1 MPRRFPTRIASL
13 PYDRHALV
21 CYVRDRDLLR
31 SPALIIEPKIRGFIC
46 TTAHPVGCATN
57 VQRQI
62 DHVVVKGAIPSGRK
76 RVLVLGCST
85 GYGLA
90 SRIVNTFGSAADTVG
105 VSFERPPAENKT
117 ASAGWYNNRAFEQR
131 AAAAGRKAVTIEG
144 DAFSDAIKA
153 EAIEAIKAN
162 LGQVDLIVYS
172 VASPVR
178 TDPVDGITYRS
189 AIKPYGTSVTSK
201 TLNTGTGEVSEIS
214 VEPATEEEA
223 ASTVKVMGGE
233 DWELWI
239 KALSDAGVLADGFQ
253 SLNYT
258 YLGSELT
265 WPIYHKGTLG
275 KAKADLD
282 RAAAAIRAQFGEQA
296 AHVVA
301 LKAVVTQAS
310 SAIPVV
316 PLYGTLLIKVEDEM
330 GLGEGPIQQIDRLFR
345 VKLQGE
351 PALDEAARIRV
362 DDWEL
367 SDTMQAELKK
377 RWVLLNTE
385 NLSALADLPKYR
397 EEFLRLFG
405 FGLGGVDY
413 SADVDPQ
420 VVPAT

>member
-1 MPRRFPTRIASL
+1 
-13 PYDRHALV
+13 
-21 CYVRDRDLLR
+21 
-31 SPALIIEPKIRGFIC
+31 LIIEPKIRGFIC

-62 DHVVVKGAIPSGRK
+62 DHVVIKGAIPSGRK

-90 SRIVNTFGSAADTVG
+90 SRIVNTFGSDADTVG
-105 VSFERPPAENKT
+105 VSFERAPTPDKT
-117 ASAGWYNNRAFEQR
+117 ASAGWYNNRAFEHR
-131 AAAAGRKAVTIEG
+131 AKAAGRIAVTIEG

-153 EAIEAIKAN
+153 EAVEAIRAN

-178 TDPVDGITYRS
+178 TDPKDGVSYRS

-201 TLNTGTGEVSEIS
+201 TLNTGTGEVSTIS

-223 ASTVKVMGGE
+223 AATVKVMGGE

-239 KALSDAGVLADGFQ
+239 AALSEAGVLADGFQ

-282 RAAAAIRAQFGEQA
+282 RAAAAIRAQHGEHA

-345 VKLQGE
+345 DKLQGDL
-351 PALDEAARIRV
+351 ALDDAGRIRV

-367 SDTMQAELKK
+367 SETMQKELAK
-377 RWVLLNTE
+377 RWAVLNTE
-385 NLSALADLPKYR
+385 NLAALADLPKYR
-397 EEFLRLFG
+397 EEFLKLFG

-413 SADVDPQ
+413 GADVDPQ
-420 VVPAT
+420 VVPAK

>member
-1 MPRRFPTRIASL
+1 M
-13 PYDRHALV
+13 
-21 CYVRDRDLLR
+21 
-31 SPALIIEPKIRGFIC
+31 IIEPKIRGFIC

-62 DHVVVKGAIPSGRK
+62 DHVVVKGPVPSNTK

-90 SRIVNTFGSAADTVG
+90 SRIVTTFGSDADTVG
-105 VSFERPPAENKT
+105 VSFERPPAEGKT
-117 ASAGWYNNRAFEQR
+117 ASAGWYNNRAFENR
-131 AAAAGRKAVTIEG
+131 ARAAGRKAVTIEG
-144 DAFSDAIKA
+144 DAFSDAVKA

-178 TDPVDGITYRS
+178 TDPKDGVTYRS
-189 AIKPYGTSVTSK
+189 AIKPYGSTVTSK

-223 ASTVKVMGGE
+223 AATVKVMGGE

-239 KALSDAGVLADGFQ
+239 KALSDAGVLAEGFL

-282 RAAAAIRAQFGEQA
+282 RAAAAIRAQHGKHA

-345 VKLQGE
+345 DKLQGE
-351 PALDEAARIRV
+351 VALDGEGRIRV

-367 SDTMQAELKK
+367 SDTMQKELAR
-377 RWVLLNTE
+377 RWAALTTE
-385 NLSALADLPKYR
+385 SLAALADLPKYR
-397 EEFLRLFG
+397 QEFLKLFG

-413 SADVDPQ
+413 SQDVDPQ
-420 VVPAT
+420 VVN

>member
-1 MPRRFPTRIASL
+1 
-13 PYDRHALV
+13 
-21 CYVRDRDLLR
+21 
-31 SPALIIEPKIRGFIC
+31 LIIEPKIRGFIC

-62 DHVVVKGAIPSGRK
+62 DHVVVKGPIPSTRK

-90 SRIVNTFGSAADTVG
+90 SRIVNTFGSDADTVG
-105 VSFERPPAENKT
+105 VSFEREPAENKT
-117 ASAGWYNNRAFEQR
+117 ASAGWYNNRAFELR
-131 AAAAGRKAVTIEG
+131 AKAAGRVAVTIEG

-153 EAIEAIKAN
+153 EAIAAIKAN

-178 TDPVDGITYRS
+178 TDPVDGVLYRS
-189 AIKPYGTSVTSK
+189 AIKPYGSAVTSK

-223 ASTVKVMGGE
+223 AATVKVMGGE

-239 KALSDAGVLADGFQ
+239 KALSEAGVLADGFQ

-282 RAAAAIRAQFGEQA
+282 RAAAAIRKEHGESA
-296 AHVVA
+296 ANVVA

-345 VKLQGE
+345 TKLRGDV
-351 PALDEAARIRV
+351 ALDDAARIRV

-377 RWVLLNTE
+377 RWALLNTE
-385 NLSALADLPKYR
+385 NLPALADLAKYR
-397 EEFLRLFG
+397 EEFLKLFG

-413 SADVDPQ
+413 GADVDPQ
-420 VVPAT
+420 VVPAA

>member
-1 MPRRFPTRIASL
+1 M
-13 PYDRHALV
+13 
-21 CYVRDRDLLR
+21 
-31 SPALIIEPKIRGFIC
+31 IIEPKIRGFIC
-46 TTAHPVGCATN
+46 TTAHPTGCATN

-62 DHVVVKGAIPSGRK
+62 DHVVIKGPIPSDRK

-90 SRIVNTFGSAADTVG
+90 SRIVTTFGSGADTVG
-105 VSFERPPAENKT
+105 VSFEREPGETKP
-117 ASAGWYNNRAFEQR
+117 ASAGWYNNRAFENRAR
-131 AAAAGRKAVTIEG
+131 AAGAKAVTIEG
-144 DAFSDAIKA
+144 DAFSDAVKA
-153 EAIEAIKAN
+153 ETIEAIKET
-162 LGQVDLIVYS
+162 LGQVDLVVYS
-172 VASPVR
+172 LASPVR
-178 TDPVDGITYRS
+178 TDPKDGITYRS
-189 AIKPYGTSVTSK
+189 AIKPYGQQVTSK
-201 TLNTGTGEVSEIS
+201 TLNTSTGEVSEVT

-223 ASTVKVMGGE
+223 AATVKVMGGE

-239 KALSDAGVLADGFQ
+239 AVLSEAGVLADNFA

-282 RAAAAIRAQFGEQA
+282 RAAAAIRAKHGDNA

-330 GLGEGPIQQIDRLFR
+330 GLGEGPIHQIDRLFR
-345 VKLQGE
+345 DKLQGTIV
-351 PALDEAARIRV
+351 LDDDNRIRV

-367 SDTMQAELKK
+367 SDAMQAELKK
-377 RWVLLNTE
+377 RWAVLNTE
-385 NLSALADLPKYR
+385 NLADLADLPKYR
-397 EEFLRLFG
+397 EEFMRLFG
-405 FGLGGVDY
+405 FAVGGVDY
-413 SADVDPQ
+413 SKDVDPR
-420 VVPAT
+420 VVD

>member
-1 MPRRFPTRIASL
+1 M
-13 PYDRHALV
+13 
-21 CYVRDRDLLR
+21 
-31 SPALIIEPKIRGFIC
+31 IIEPKIRGFIC

-62 DHVVVKGAIPSGRK
+62 DHVVVKGPIPSSRK

-90 SRIVNTFGSAADTVG
+90 SRIVNTFGSDADTVG
-105 VSFERPPAENKT
+105 VSFERPPAENKP
-117 ASAGWYNNRAFEQR
+117 ASAGWYNNRAFENR
-131 AAAAGRKAVTIEG
+131 AKAAGRTAVTVEG

-153 EAIEAIKAN
+153 ETIEAIKAN

-172 VASPVR
+172 LASPVR
-178 TDPVDGITYRS
+178 TDPKTGETYRS

-201 TLNTGTGEVSEIS
+201 TLNTTTGEVSEIA

-223 ASTVKVMGGE
+223 AATVKVMGGE

-239 KALSDAGVLADGFQ
+239 KALSEAGVLADGFQ
-253 SLNYT
+253 TLNYT

-275 KAKADLD
+275 KAKGDLD
-282 RAAAAIRAQFGEQA
+282 RAAAAIRARFGDGA
-296 AHVVA
+296 ANVVA

-316 PLYGTLLIKVEDEM
+316 PLYGTLLIKVMDEM
-330 GLGEGPIQQIDRLFR
+330 GIGEGTIEQIDRLFR
-345 VKLQGE
+345 DKLQGT
-351 PALDEAARIRV
+351 PTLDHENRIRV

-367 SDTMQAELKK
+367 SAPVQAELTK
-377 RWVLLNTE
+377 RWAALTTE
-385 NLSALADLPKYR
+385 SLPALADLPKYR
-397 EEFLRLFG
+397 TEFLKLFG

-420 VVPAT
+420 VVN

>member
-1 MPRRFPTRIASL
+1 M
-13 PYDRHALV
+13 
-21 CYVRDRDLLR
+21 
-31 SPALIIEPKIRGFIC
+31 IIEPKIRGFIC
-46 TTAHPVGCATN
+46 TTAHPTGCATN

-62 DHVVVKGAIPSGRK
+62 DHVTIKGAIPSERK

-90 SRIVNTFGSAADTVG
+90 SRIVTTFGSDADTIG
-105 VSFERPPAENKT
+105 VSFEREPGETKP
-117 ASAGWYNNRAFEQR
+117 ASAGWYNNRAFENR
-131 AAAAGRKAVTIEG
+131 AKAAGRKAITIEG
-144 DAFSDAIKA
+144 DAFSDAVKA
-153 EAIEAIKAN
+153 ETIEAIKDN

-172 VASPVR
+172 LASPVR
-178 TDPVDGITYRS
+178 TDPNDGVTYRS
-189 AIKPYGTSVTSK
+189 AIKPYGSQVTSK

-223 ASTVKVMGGE
+223 AATVKVMGGE

-239 KALSDAGVLADGFQ
+239 AALSEAGVLADGFM

-275 KAKADLD
+275 RAKADLD
-282 RAAAAIRAQFGEQA
+282 RAAGAIRAAHGEHA

-316 PLYGTLLIKVEDEM
+316 PLYGTVLIKVEDEM

-345 VKLQGE
+345 DKLQGDI
-351 PALDEAARIRV
+351 ALDDESRIRV

-367 SDTMQAELKK
+367 SAPMQAELAR
-377 RWVLLNTE
+377 RWAVLTTE
-385 NLSALADLPKYR
+385 NLGDLADLPKYR
-397 EEFLRLFG
+397 EEFMKLFG
-405 FGLGGVDY
+405 FAVGGVDY
-413 SADVDPQ
+413 SKDVDPR
-420 VVPAT
+420 VVE

>member
-1 MPRRFPTRIASL
+1 M
-13 PYDRHALV
+13 
-21 CYVRDRDLLR
+21 
-31 SPALIIEPKIRGFIC
+31 IIEPKIRGFIC

-62 DHVVVKGAIPSGRK
+62 DHVVVKGPIPSGRK

-90 SRIVNTFGSAADTVG
+90 SRIVNTFGSDADTVG
-105 VSFERPPAENKT
+105 VSFERPPAENKP
-117 ASAGWYNNRAFEQR
+117 ASAGWYNNRAFENR
-131 AAAAGRKAVTIEG
+131 AKAAGRKAVTVEG

-153 EAIEAIKAN
+153 ETIEAIKAN

-172 VASPVR
+172 LASPVR
-178 TDPVDGITYRS
+178 TDPKTGETYRS

-201 TLNTGTGEVSEIS
+201 TLNTTTGEVSEIS

-223 ASTVKVMGGE
+223 AATVKVMGGE

-239 KALSDAGVLADGFQ
+239 AALADAGVLADGFLT
-253 SLNYT
+253 LNYT

-275 KAKADLD
+275 KAKGDLD
-282 RAAAAIRAQFGEQA
+282 RAASAIRSRFGENA
-296 AHVVA
+296 ANVVA

-316 PLYGTLLIKVEDEM
+316 PLYGTLLIKVMDEM
-330 GLGEGPIQQIDRLFR
+330 GIGEGTIEQIDRLFR
-345 VKLQGE
+345 DKLQDT
-351 PALDEAARIRV
+351 PALDDENRIRV

-367 SDTMQAELKK
+367 SEPVQAELKK
-377 RWVLLNTE
+377 RWAALTTE
-385 NLSALADLPKYR
+385 SLPALADLPKYR
-397 EEFLRLFG
+397 TEFLKLFG
-405 FGLGGVDY
+405 FGFGGVDY

-420 VVPAT
+420 LVN

>member
-1 MPRRFPTRIASL
+1 M
-13 PYDRHALV
+13 
-21 CYVRDRDLLR
+21 
-31 SPALIIEPKIRGFIC
+31 IIEPKIRGFIC
-46 TTAHPVGCATN
+46 TTAHPTGCATN

-62 DHVVVKGAIPSGRK
+62 DHVVVKGPIASSRK

-90 SRIVNTFGSAADTVG
+90 SRIVTTFGSNADTVG
-105 VSFERPPAENKT
+105 VSFERPPAEGKT
-117 ASAGWYNNRAFEQR
+117 ASAGWYNNRAFENR
-131 AAAAGRKAVTIEG
+131 ARAAGRTAITIEG
-144 DAFSDAIKA
+144 DAFSDAVKA
-153 EAIEAIKAN
+153 EAVAAITAN

-178 TDPVDGITYRS
+178 TDPTDGVTYRS
-189 AIKPYGTSVTSK
+189 AIKPYGAQVTSK
-201 TLNTGTGEVSEIS
+201 TLNTATGEVSEIT

-223 ASTVKVMGGE
+223 AATVKVMGGE

-239 KALSDAGVLADGFQ
+239 KALADAGVPADGFQ

-265 WPIYHKGTLG
+265 WPIYHNGTLG
-275 KAKADLD
+275 RAKADLD
-282 RAAAAIRAQFGEQA
+282 RAAAAIRAAHGEHA

-316 PLYGTLLIKVEDEM
+316 PLYGTLLIKVMDEM
-330 GLGEGPIQQIDRLFR
+330 GIGEGTIEQIDRLFR
-345 VKLQGE
+345 VKLQGDV
-351 PALDEAARIRV
+351 ALDGDHRVRV

-367 SDTMQAELKK
+367 SDTVQAELKK
-377 RWVLLNTE
+377 RWAALTTE
-385 NLSALADLPKYR
+385 TLPSLADLPKHR
-397 EEFLRLFG
+397 AEFLKLFG

-420 VVPAT
+420 VVD

>member
-1 MPRRFPTRIASL
+1 M
-13 PYDRHALV
+13 
-21 CYVRDRDLLR
+21 
-31 SPALIIEPKIRGFIC
+31 IIEPKIRGFIC

-62 DHVVVKGAIPSGRK
+62 DHVVVKGPIPSSRK

-90 SRIVNTFGSAADTVG
+90 SRIVNTFGSDADTVG
-105 VSFERPPAENKT
+105 VSFERPPAENKP
-117 ASAGWYNNRAFEQR
+117 ASAGWYNNRAFENR
-131 AAAAGRKAVTIEG
+131 AKAAGRKAVTIEG
-144 DAFSDAIKA
+144 DAFSDAVKA

-172 VASPVR
+172 LASPVR
-178 TDPVDGITYRS
+178 TDPKTGETFRS
-189 AIKPYGTSVTSK
+189 AIKPYGNSVTSK
-201 TLNTGTGEVSEIS
+201 TLNTTTGEVSEIS

-223 ASTVKVMGGE
+223 AATVKVMGGE

-239 KALSDAGVLADGFQ
+239 AALADAGVLADDFLT
-253 SLNYT
+253 LNYT

-275 KAKADLD
+275 KAKGDLD
-282 RAAAAIRAQFGEQA
+282 RAASAIRARFGDNA
-296 AHVVA
+296 ANVVA

-345 VKLQGE
+345 DKLQGT
-351 PALDEAARIRV
+351 PAVDDENRIRV

-367 SDTMQAELKK
+367 SEPMQAELTK
-377 RWVLLNTE
+377 RWAALTTE
-385 NLSALADLPKYR
+385 TLPALADLPKYR
-397 EEFLRLFG
+397 AEFLKLFG

-420 VVPAT
+420 IVN

>member
-1 MPRRFPTRIASL
+1 M
-13 PYDRHALV
+13 
-21 CYVRDRDLLR
+21 
-31 SPALIIEPKIRGFIC
+31 IIEPKIRGFIC
-46 TTAHPVGCATN
+46 TTAHPTGCATN

-62 DHVVVKGAIPSGRK
+62 DHVVVKGPIPSARK

-90 SRIVNTFGSAADTVG
+90 SRIVNTFGSDADTVG
-105 VSFERPPAENKT
+105 VSFEREPGEAKP
-117 ASAGWYNNRAFEQR
+117 ASAGWYNNRAFENR
-131 AAAAGRKAVTIEG
+131 AKAAGRVAVTIEG
-144 DAFSDAIKA
+144 DAFSDAVKA
-153 EAIEAIKAN
+153 EAIAAIKAN

-178 TDPVDGITYRS
+178 TDPKDGVAYRS
-189 AIKPYGTSVTSK
+189 AIKPYGAPVTSK

-223 ASTVKVMGGE
+223 AATVKVMGGE

-239 KALSDAGVLADGFQ
+239 AALSEAGVLADGFQ

-275 KAKADLD
+275 KAKGDLD
-282 RAAAAIRAQFGEQA
+282 RAATAIRAAHGDQA
-296 AHVVA
+296 ANVVA

-345 VKLQGE
+345 DKLQGNV
-351 PALDEAARIRV
+351 ALDDENRIRV

-367 SDTMQAELKK
+367 SETMQAELRK
-377 RWVLLNTE
+377 RWAALTTE
-385 NLSALADLPKYR
+385 TLPALADLPKYR
-397 EEFLRLFG
+397 EEFLKLFG

-413 SADVDPQ
+413 TQDVDPR
-420 VVPAT
+420 VVN

>member
-1 MPRRFPTRIASL
+1 M
-13 PYDRHALV
+13 
-21 CYVRDRDLLR
+21 
-31 SPALIIEPKIRGFIC
+31 IIEPKIRGFIC

-62 DHVVVKGAIPSGRK
+62 DHVVVKGPIPSGQK

-90 SRIVNTFGSAADTVG
+90 SRIVNTFGSDADTVG
-105 VSFERPPAENKT
+105 VSFERPPAENKP
-117 ASAGWYNNRAFEQR
+117 ASAGWYNNRAFENR
-131 AAAAGRKAVTIEG
+131 AKAAGRKAVTVEG

-153 EAIEAIKAN
+153 ETIEAIKAN

-172 VASPVR
+172 LASPVR
-178 TDPVDGITYRS
+178 TDPKTGETYRS

-201 TLNTGTGEVSEIS
+201 TLNTTTGEVSEIS

-223 ASTVKVMGGE
+223 AATVKVMGGE

-239 KALSDAGVLADGFQ
+239 AALAEAGVLADGFLT
-253 SLNYT
+253 LNYT

-275 KAKADLD
+275 KAKGDLD
-282 RAAAAIRAQFGEQA
+282 RAASAIRTRFGENA
-296 AHVVA
+296 ANVVA

-316 PLYGTLLIKVEDEM
+316 PLYGTLLIKVMDEM
-330 GLGEGPIQQIDRLFR
+330 GIGEGTIEQIDRLFR
-345 VKLQGE
+345 DKLQGT
-351 PALDEAARIRV
+351 PALDDENRIRV

-367 SDTMQAELKK
+367 SEPVQAELKK
-377 RWVLLNTE
+377 RWAALTTE
-385 NLSALADLPKYR
+385 TLPALADLPKYR
-397 EEFLRLFG
+397 TEFLKLFG

-420 VVPAT
+420 VVN

>member
-1 MPRRFPTRIASL
+1 M
-13 PYDRHALV
+13 
-21 CYVRDRDLLR
+21 
-31 SPALIIEPKIRGFIC
+31 IIEPKIRGFIC

-62 DHVVVKGAIPSGRK
+62 DHVVVKGPIPSGRK

-90 SRIVNTFGSAADTVG
+90 SRIVNTFGSDADTVG
-105 VSFERPPAENKT
+105 VSFERPPAENKP
-117 ASAGWYNNRAFEQR
+117 ASAGWYNNRAFENR
-131 AAAAGRKAVTIEG
+131 AKAAGRKAVTVEG

-153 EAIEAIKAN
+153 ETIEAIKAN

-172 VASPVR
+172 LASPVR
-178 TDPVDGITYRS
+178 TDPKTGETYRS

-201 TLNTGTGEVSEIS
+201 TLNTTTGEVSEIS

-223 ASTVKVMGGE
+223 AATVKVMGGE

-239 KALSDAGVLADGFQ
+239 AALAEAGVLADGFLT
-253 SLNYT
+253 LNYT

-275 KAKADLD
+275 KAKGDLD
-282 RAAAAIRAQFGEQA
+282 RAASAIRTRFGENA
-296 AHVVA
+296 ANVVA

-316 PLYGTLLIKVEDEM
+316 PLYGTLLIKVMDEM
-330 GLGEGPIQQIDRLFR
+330 GIGEGTIEQIDRLFR
-345 VKLQGE
+345 DKLQGT
-351 PALDEAARIRV
+351 PALDDENRIRV

-367 SDTMQAELKK
+367 SEPVQAELKK
-377 RWVLLNTE
+377 RWAALTTE
-385 NLSALADLPKYR
+385 TLADLADLPKYR
-397 EEFLRLFG
+397 IEFLKLFG
-405 FGLGGVDY
+405 FAVGGVDY
-413 SADVDPQ
+413 SKDVDPR
-420 VVPAT
+420 VVD

>member
-1 MPRRFPTRIASL
+1 M
-13 PYDRHALV
+13 
-21 CYVRDRDLLR
+21 
-31 SPALIIEPKIRGFIC
+31 IIEPKVRGFIC
-46 TTAHPVGCATN
+46 ITAHPVGCATN

-62 DHVVVKGAIPSGRK
+62 DHVVVKGPVPSERK

-90 SRIVNTFGSAADTVG
+90 SRIVNTFGSDADTVG
-105 VSFERPPAENKT
+105 VSFEKAPEETKT
-117 ASAGWYNNRAFEQR
+117 ASAGWYNNRAFEKR
-131 AAAAGRKAVTIEG
+131 ARAAGRVAVTVEG

-153 EAIEAIKAN
+153 ETVEAIKAN

-172 VASPVR
+172 LASPVR
-178 TDPVDGITYRS
+178 TDPKTGTLYRS
-189 AIKPYGTSVTSK
+189 AIKPVGSPVTSK
-201 TLNTGTGEVSEIS
+201 TLNTGTGEVSTIE
-214 VEPATEEEA
+214 VQPATDEEA

-239 KALSDAGVLADGFQ
+239 AALSEAGVLANGFQ

-275 KAKADLD
+275 RAKGDLD
-282 RAAAAIRAQFGEQA
+282 RAAAAIRSQFGAGA
-296 AHVVA
+296 ANVVA

-316 PLYGTLLIKVEDEM
+316 PLYGTLLLKVMDEM
-330 GLGEGPIQQIDRLFR
+330 GIGEGCIEQIDRLFR
-345 VKLQGE
+345 EKLQA
-351 PALDEAARIRV
+351 PVVLDDENRVRV

-367 SDTMQAELKK
+367 SPTVQAVMTE
-377 RWVLLNTE
+377 RWNKLSTE
-385 NLSALADLPKYR
+385 NLGELADLGKYR
-397 EEFLRLFG
+397 EEFLKLFG

-413 SADVDPQ
+413 SEDLDPRHIG
-420 VVPAT
+420 

>member
-1 MPRRFPTRIASL
+1 M
-13 PYDRHALV
+13 
-21 CYVRDRDLLR
+21 
-31 SPALIIEPKIRGFIC
+31 IIEPKIRGFIC
-46 TTAHPVGCATN
+46 TTAHPTGCATN

-62 DHVVVKGAIPSGRK
+62 DHVVVKGPIASSRK

-90 SRIVNTFGSAADTVG
+90 SRIVNTFGSNADTVG
-105 VSFERPPAENKT
+105 VSFERPPAENKP
-117 ASAGWYNNRAFEQR
+117 ASAGWYNNRAFENR
-131 AAAAGRKAVTIEG
+131 ARAVGRTAVTIEG

-153 EAIEAIKAN
+153 ETIEAIKAN

-172 VASPVR
+172 LASPVR
-178 TDPVDGITYRS
+178 TDPKTGETYRS
-189 AIKPYGTSVTSK
+189 VIKPYGTSVTSK

-223 ASTVKVMGGE
+223 AATVKVMGGE

-239 KALSDAGVLADGFQ
+239 AALAEAGALADGFLT
-253 SLNYT
+253 LNYT

-275 KAKADLD
+275 KAKGDLD
-282 RAAAAIRAQFGEQA
+282 RAAKAIRSQFGEHA
-296 AHVVA
+296 ANVVA

-330 GLGEGPIQQIDRLFR
+330 GLGEGTIEQIDRLFR
-345 VKLQGE
+345 AKLQGDV
-351 PALDEAARIRV
+351 ALDDENRIRV

-367 SDTMQAELKK
+367 SATMQQELAK
-377 RWVLLNTE
+377 RWAALSTE
-385 NLSALADLPKYR
+385 TLADLADLPKYR
-397 EEFLRLFG
+397 QEFLKLFG

-413 SADVDPQ
+413 AADVDPQ
-420 VVPAT
+420 VVN

>member
-1 MPRRFPTRIASL
+1 M
-13 PYDRHALV
+13 
-21 CYVRDRDLLR
+21 
-31 SPALIIEPKIRGFIC
+31 IIEPKIRGFIC
-46 TTAHPVGCATN
+46 TTAHPTGCATN

-62 DHVVVKGAIPSGRK
+62 DHVVIKGPIPSERK

-90 SRIVNTFGSAADTVG
+90 SRIVTTFGSGADTIG
-105 VSFERPPAENKT
+105 VSFEREPGETKP
-117 ASAGWYNNRAFEQR
+117 ASAGWYNNRAFENR
-131 AAAAGRKAVTIEG
+131 ARAAGRKAVTIEG
-144 DAFSDAIKA
+144 DAFSDAVKA
-153 EAIEAIKAN
+153 ETIEAIKAN
-162 LGQVDLIVYS
+162 LGQVDLVVYS
-172 VASPVR
+172 LASPVR
-178 TDPVDGITYRS
+178 TDPKDGVTYRS
-189 AIKPYGTSVTSK
+189 AIKPYGSQVTSK
-201 TLNTGTGEVSEIS
+201 TLNTGTGEVSEIT

-223 ASTVKVMGGE
+223 AATVKVMGGE

-239 KALSDAGVLADGFQ
+239 AALAEAGVLADGFL

-275 KAKADLD
+275 KAKGDLD
-282 RAAAAIRAQFGEQA
+282 RAAKAIRAAHGEHA

-345 VKLQGE
+345 DKLEGV
-351 PALDEAARIRV
+351 LDLDDEQRIRV

-367 SDTMQAELKK
+367 SAPMQAELTR
-377 RWVLLNTE
+377 RWGELTTE
-385 NLSALADLPKYR
+385 TLPALADLPKYR
-397 EEFLRLFG
+397 EEFLKLFG
-405 FGLGGVDY
+405 FAVGGVDY
-413 SADVDPQ
+413 SKDVDPR
-420 VVPAT
+420 VVE

>member
-1 MPRRFPTRIASL
+1 M
-13 PYDRHALV
+13 
-21 CYVRDRDLLR
+21 
-31 SPALIIEPKIRGFIC
+31 IIEPKIRGFIC
-46 TTAHPVGCATN
+46 TTAHPTGCATN

-62 DHVVVKGAIPSGRK
+62 DHVTIKGAIPSARK

-90 SRIVNTFGSAADTVG
+90 SRIVTTFGSDADTIG
-105 VSFERPPAENKT
+105 VSFEREPGETKP
-117 ASAGWYNNRAFEQR
+117 ASAGWYNNRAFENR
-131 AAAAGRKAVTIEG
+131 AKAAGRKAITIEG
-144 DAFSDAIKA
+144 DAFSDAVKA
-153 EAIEAIKAN
+153 ETIEAIKAN

-172 VASPVR
+172 LASPVR
-178 TDPVDGITYRS
+178 TDPKDGVTYRS
-189 AIKPYGTSVTSK
+189 TIKPYGSQVTSK

-223 ASTVKVMGGE
+223 AATVKVMGGE

-239 KALSDAGVLADGFQ
+239 AALSEAGVLADGFM

-275 KAKADLD
+275 RAKADLD
-282 RAAAAIRAQFGEQA
+282 RAAKAIRAAHGEHA

-316 PLYGTLLIKVEDEM
+316 PLYGTVLIKVEDEM

-345 VKLQGE
+345 EKLVGDI
-351 PALDEAARIRV
+351 ALDDESRIRV

-367 SDTMQAELKK
+367 SPAMQAELAK
-377 RWVLLNTE
+377 RWAVLNTE
-385 NLSALADLPKYR
+385 NLAELADLPKYR
-397 EEFLRLFG
+397 EEFMKLFG
-405 FGLGGVDY
+405 FAVGGVDY
-413 SADVDPQ
+413 SKDVDPR
-420 VVPAT
+420 VVE

>member
-1 MPRRFPTRIASL
+1 M
-13 PYDRHALV
+13 
-21 CYVRDRDLLR
+21 
-31 SPALIIEPKIRGFIC
+31 IIEPKIRGFIC
-46 TTAHPVGCATN
+46 TTAHPTGCATN

-62 DHVVVKGAIPSGRK
+62 DHVTIKGAIPSARK

-90 SRIVNTFGSAADTVG
+90 SRIVTTFGSDADTIG
-105 VSFERPPAENKT
+105 VSFEREPGETKP
-117 ASAGWYNNRAFEQR
+117 ASAGWYNNRAFENR
-131 AAAAGRKAVTIEG
+131 AKAAGRKAITIEG
-144 DAFSDAIKA
+144 DAFSDAVKA
-153 EAIEAIKAN
+153 EAIAAIKAE

-178 TDPVDGITYRS
+178 TDPKDGVTYRS
-189 AIKPYGTSVTSK
+189 AIKPYGGAVTSK
-201 TLNTGTGEVSEIS
+201 TLNTGTGEVSEIA

-223 ASTVKVMGGE
+223 QATVKVMGGE

-239 KALSDAGVLADGFQ
+239 SALSEAGVLADGFL

-275 KAKADLD
+275 RAKADLD
-282 RAAAAIRAQFGEQA
+282 RAAAAIRAAHGEHA

-316 PLYGTLLIKVEDEM
+316 PLYGTVLIKVEDEM

-345 VKLQGE
+345 DKLQGDLV
-351 PALDEAARIRV
+351 LDDESRIRV

-367 SDTMQAELKK
+367 SPAMQAELAR
-377 RWVLLNTE
+377 RWAVLTTE
-385 NLSALADLPKYR
+385 NLGELADLPKYR
-397 EEFLRLFG
+397 EEFMKLFG
-405 FGLGGVDY
+405 FSVGGVDY
-413 SADVDPQ
+413 SKDVDPR
-420 VVPAT
+420 VVE

>member
-1 MPRRFPTRIASL
+1 M
-13 PYDRHALV
+13 
-21 CYVRDRDLLR
+21 
-31 SPALIIEPKIRGFIC
+31 IIEPKIRGFIC
-46 TTAHPVGCATN
+46 TTAHPTGCATN

-62 DHVVVKGAIPSGRK
+62 DHVTIKGAIPSDRK

-90 SRIVNTFGSAADTVG
+90 SRIVTTFGSDADTVG
-105 VSFERPPAENKT
+105 VSFEREPGETKP
-117 ASAGWYNNRAFEQR
+117 ASAGWYNNRAFENR
-131 AAAAGRKAVTIEG
+131 AKAAGRKAVTIEG

-178 TDPVDGITYRS
+178 TDPKDGVTYRS
-189 AIKPYGTSVTSK
+189 AIKPYGSTVTSK
-201 TLNTGTGEVSEIS
+201 TLNTGTGEVSEVT
-214 VEPATEEEA
+214 VEPASEEEA
-223 ASTVKVMGGE
+223 EATVKVMGGE

-239 KALSDAGVLADGFQ
+239 KALGDAGVLADNFLT
-253 SLNYT
+253 LNYT

-275 KAKADLD
+275 RAKADLD
-282 RAAAAIRAQFGEQA
+282 RAAQAIRDTHGANA

-316 PLYGTLLIKVEDEM
+316 PLYGTVLIKVEDEM

-345 VKLQGE
+345 DKLQGDV
-351 PALDEAARIRV
+351 AVDEANRIRV

-367 SDTMQAELKK
+367 SPTMQAELAK
-377 RWVLLNTE
+377 RWALLTTE
-385 NLSALADLPKYR
+385 NLEELADLGKYR

-405 FGLGGVDY
+405 FAVGGVDY
-413 SADVDPQ
+413 SKDVDPR
-420 VVPAT
+420 VVE

>member
-1 MPRRFPTRIASL
+1 M
-13 PYDRHALV
+13 
-21 CYVRDRDLLR
+21 
-31 SPALIIEPKIRGFIC
+31 IIEPKIRGFIC
-46 TTAHPVGCATN
+46 TTAHPTGCATN

-62 DHVVVKGAIPSGRK
+62 DHVVIKGPIPSERK

-90 SRIVNTFGSAADTVG
+90 SRIVTTFGSGADTVG
-105 VSFERPPAENKT
+105 VSFEREPGETKP
-117 ASAGWYNNRAFEQR
+117 ASAGWYNNRAFENRAR
-131 AAAAGRKAVTIEG
+131 AAGSKAVTIEG
-144 DAFSDAIKA
+144 DAFSNEVKA
-153 EAIEAIKAN
+153 QTIEAIKET

-172 VASPVR
+172 LASPVR
-178 TDPVDGITYRS
+178 TDPKDGVTYRS
-189 AIKPYGTSVTSK
+189 AIKPYGSQVTSK
-201 TLNTGTGEVSEIS
+201 TLNTGTGEVSEVT

-223 ASTVKVMGGE
+223 AATVKVMGGE

-239 KALSDAGVLADGFQ
+239 DALSEAGVLADDFA

-275 KAKADLD
+275 KAKGDLD
-282 RAAAAIRAQFGEQA
+282 RAAAAIRAAHGDNA

-330 GLGEGPIQQIDRLFR
+330 GLGEGPIHQIDRLFR
-345 VKLQGE
+345 DKLQGTIV
-351 PALDEAARIRV
+351 LDDENRIRV

-367 SDTMQAELKK
+367 SDAMQAELKK
-377 RWVLLNTE
+377 RWAVLNTE
-385 NLSALADLPKYR
+385 NLAELADLPKYR
-397 EEFLRLFG
+397 EEFMRLFG
-405 FGLGGVDY
+405 FAVGGVDY
-413 SADVDPQ
+413 SKDVDPR
-420 VVPAT
+420 VVD

>member
-1 MPRRFPTRIASL
+1 M
-13 PYDRHALV
+13 
-21 CYVRDRDLLR
+21 
-31 SPALIIEPKIRGFIC
+31 IIEPKIRGFIC
-46 TTAHPVGCATN
+46 TTAHPTGCATN

-62 DHVVVKGAIPSGRK
+62 DHVVIKGPIPSERK

-90 SRIVNTFGSAADTVG
+90 SRIVTTFGSGADTIG
-105 VSFERPPAENKT
+105 VSFEREPGETKP
-117 ASAGWYNNRAFEQR
+117 ASAGWYNNRAFENRAR
-131 AAAAGRKAVTIEG
+131 AAGHKAVTIEG
-144 DAFSDAIKA
+144 DAFSDEVKAETIAAIKD
-153 EAIEAIKAN
+153 N
-162 LGQVDLIVYS
+162 LGQVDLVVYS
-172 VASPVR
+172 LASPVR
-178 TDPVDGITYRS
+178 TDPKDGVTYRS
-189 AIKPYGTSVTSK
+189 AIKPYGSQVTSK
-201 TLNTGTGEVSEIS
+201 TLNTGTGEVSEIT

-223 ASTVKVMGGE
+223 AATVKVMGGE

-239 KALSDAGVLADGFQ
+239 AALAEAGVLADGFL

-275 KAKADLD
+275 KAKGDLD
-282 RAAAAIRAQFGEQA
+282 RAAKAIRAAHGEHA

-345 VKLQGE
+345 DKLEGV
-351 PALDEAARIRV
+351 LDLDDEQRIRV

-367 SDTMQAELKK
+367 STPMQAELTR
-377 RWVLLNTE
+377 RWGELTTE
-385 NLSALADLPKYR
+385 TLPALADLPKYR
-397 EEFLRLFG
+397 EEFLKLFG
-405 FGLGGVDY
+405 FAVGGVDY
-413 SADVDPQ
+413 SKDVDPR
-420 VVPAT
+420 VVE